1 MKQFTESGS
10 GLQCS
15 IVAYLAEQVIQ
26 KFCWYNGISK
36 ISGLKGFL
44 LSIEKCV
51 VQNEMTTSKSR
62 LHSRVV

>member
-1 MKQFTESGS
+1 MKQFMESGS

-15 IVAYLAEQVIQ
+15 IVAYHAEQVIQ
-26 KFCWYNGISK
+26 KFCWYNL
-36 ISGLKGFL
+36 SGLKEGFL

-51 VQNEMTTSKSR
+51 MQNEMTASKSR